1 MAIIGVCY
9 EPALH
14 NIVYTALY
22 NCVYNIL
29 HTKIT
34 IYNVSD
40 NEIHDVMNYTGTK
53 VPGFWEQPTR
63 NIRDISNAVVVSL
76 FTKASP

>member
-9 EPALH
+9 ESALH

-40 NEIHDVMNYTGTK
+40 NEIHDVINCQYRLLSTHCILESMYY
-53 VPGFWEQPTR
+53 
-63 NIRDISNAVVVSL
+63 
-76 FTKASP
+76 

>member
-40 NEIHDVMNYTGTK
+40 NEIHDVINCQYRLLSTHCILESMYY
-53 VPGFWEQPTR
+53 
-63 NIRDISNAVVVSL
+63 
-76 FTKASP
+76 

>member
-40 NEIHDVMNYTGTK
+40 NKST
-53 VPGFWEQPTR
+53 
-63 NIRDISNAVVVSL
+63 
-76 FTKASP
+76 